1 MPETPSPRA
10 AARAV
15 FLDRATPPT
24 IATLVLITA
33 LPALNMNIFLPSLP
47 GLAAD
52 FGADYALAQLAVSGY
67 LATTAVL
74 QLLIGPLSDRY
85 GRRPVQ
91 LGALLIFLVATAGC
105 LTAPTIELFLLWR
118 MMQAAV
124 ASGFALSRTI
134 ARDMR
139 GGGEAASLIGYVTMG
154 MAVAPMVG
162 PMIGGALDELF
173 GWRAPIALML
183 VAGLAIFWLAWRD
196 LGETNGAPSES
207 FGAQFRDYP
216 ALLHSR
222 RFWGYALTS
231 AFASGAFFAFLGG
244 APYVASAVLGLSPA
258 ETGFWFG
265 SVALGYASGN
275 FVSGRFGA
283 RLGINR
289 LMLLGTLI
297 ATAALG
303 GSLAMF
309 ASGAAHPLALFG
321 PIAFMGF
328 GNGLTMPGATVGTM
342 SVRPQLAGSA
352 SGLGGALMIGGGA
365 ALATLAGALLGP
377 ETGPFPLLWVMVLS
391 SVAAFG
397 AVLYVF
403 WVDKVSG
410 PLPGMAPRRE

>member
-1 MPETPSPRA
+1 MPSPRA
-10 AARAV
+10 AATPV
-15 FLDRATPPT
+15 FLDRGTPPT

-33 LPALNMNIFLPSLP
+33 LAALNMNILLPSLP

-52 FGADYALAQLAVSGY
+52 FGAEYALAQLAVSGY

-91 LGALLIFLVATAGC
+91 LAALLIFLVATAGC
-105 LTAPTIELFLLWR
+105 LSAPTLEAFLFWR

-124 ASGFALSRTI
+124 AAGFALSRTI

-139 GGGEAASLIGYVTMG
+139 GAGEAASLIGYVTMG
-154 MAVAPMVG
+154 MAVAPMIG
-162 PMIGGALDELF
+162 PMIGGALHELF

-183 VAGLAIFWLAWRD
+183 AGGLGAFWVVWRD
-196 LGETNGAPSES
+196 LGETNAAKSES

-216 ALLHSR
+216 ALVRSR
-222 RFWGYALTS
+222 RFWGYALTA

-244 APYVASAVLGLSPA
+244 APYVASVSLGLSPA

-265 SVALGYASGN
+265 SIALGYASGN

-289 LMLLGTLI
+289 LMLSGTLI
-297 ATAALG
+297 ATAALTA
-303 GSLAMF
+303 SLALF

-321 PIAFMGF
+321 PVAVMGF
-328 GNGLTMPGATVGTM
+328 GNGLTMPGASVGTM
-342 SVRPQLAGSA
+342 SVRPHLAGSA

-377 ETGPFPLLWVMVLS
+377 ETGPFPLLWVMALS
-391 SVAAFG
+391 SAAAFG
-397 AVLYVF
+397 AALYVL
-403 WVDKVSG
+403 WVDKVVG
-410 PLPGMAPRRE
+410 PLPGLGRPGA